1 MQTFFKYFCEC
12 ETEAAKYAYSYL
24 KVILK
29 RCLSM
34 YFLVPSAHL
43 AFITAPMTQTWLC
56 SIPAPHQDSVGE
68 QSNDYCCRSPRTT
81 GNMAAGSLCSKLEI
95 ASCGPDTFL
104 YFSEEKKKQK
114 GSQWPDIYT
123 IMRLCLQKHWFMFF
137 ASHDKYLINWL
148 MTSHWYQSEFFLH
161 YCL

>member
-1 MQTFFKYFCEC
+1 MTVVSILVLTFFKCLCEC
-12 ETEAAKYAYSYL
+12 ETEAAKYAYSCL

-56 SIPAPHQDSVGE
+56 SIPAPHQYSVGE
-68 QSNDYCCRSPRTT
+68 QSNDYCCRSPRTP

-95 ASCGPDTFL
+95 ASRGPDTFL
-104 YFSEEKKKQK
+104 YFSEEKKKTKREASGQTFIPLW
-114 GSQWPDIYT
+114 GYVSRNTD
-123 IMRLCLQKHWFMFF
+123 LCSLPVMTNTW
-137 ASHDKYLINWL
+137 LID
-148 MTSHWYQSEFFLH
+148 
-161 YCL
+161 